1 MIKLSTLR
9 REKEQ
14 IKPQQAEDNKE
25 EDQKKWVENRQKIK
39 KKINVTKIWSFRGK
53 KRPLTI
59 ILARLR
65 QKERRKKFPVSEMEE
80 VVSLQIL
87 QIGKG
92 NIMNNFLP
100 INVLIYVKWINSLKD
115 KKYKNWFKK
124 KREILIVLCLFKKL
138 NL

>member
-59 ILARLR
+59 ILARLTET
-65 QKERRKKFPVSEMEE
+65 KRKK
-80 VVSLQIL
+80 
-87 QIGKG
+87 
-92 NIMNNFLP
+92 
-100 INVLIYVKWINSLKD
+100 
-115 KKYKNWFKK
+115 KKISSIRNGRGGITTNLTDW
-124 KREILIVLCLFKKL
+124 KR
-138 NL
+138 

>member
-1 MIKLSTLR
+1 
-9 REKEQ
+9 
-14 IKPQQAEDNKE
+14 
-25 EDQKKWVENRQKIK
+25 
-39 KKINVTKIWSFRGK
+39 
-53 KRPLTI
+53 
-59 ILARLR
+59 
-65 QKERRKKFPVSEMEE
+65 MEE